1 MRDIGTPQK
10 RYTAYTGFVTTP
22 RYFDD
27 SPQQFLSVA
36 PEGIGVIQRVLHIPN
51 YEYELS
57 QRSRNFDLLTEAA
70 ICLGQCK
77 AEVVGQVGTN
87 WVHCNDT
94 TPDDIRRLSDKI
106 SRRAGTRFL
115 MAGMCLVD
123 GLQAIGAKRIAVA
136 NSYYRR
142 DWMDGINRFLEQA
155 GFEIV
160 WSGNVIDQG
169 LYENLEQ
176 QLDVEEKTHWDYPAR
191 DVIQACVLAQQ
202 AAPDAQAVVQT
213 GSGFRTLP
221 HIDAIEGMMG
231 LPLVSSDVALYWAM
245 LRDLN
250 MDVTVHNRGQLMSTL
265 G

>member
-1 MRDIGTPQK
+1 MSEIGAPTK
-10 RYTAYTGFVTTP
+10 RYNAYTGFITTP

-36 PEGIGVIQRVLHIPN
+36 PEGTGVIQRVMHIPN

-57 QRSRNFDLLTEAA
+57 QRARNFDLMTEAA

-87 WVHCNDT
+87 WVHCTGT
-94 TPDDIRRLSDKI
+94 TPDDIRRLCDKI
-106 SRRAGTRFL
+106 SRRAGARFL
-115 MAGMCLVD
+115 MAGMCIVD
-123 GLQAIGAKRIAVA
+123 GLQAIGVKRIAVA
-136 NSYYRR
+136 NGYFRR

-160 WSGNVIDQG
+160 WSGNMIDQG
-169 LYENLEQ
+169 LYESLEQ
-176 QLDVEEKTHWDYPAR
+176 QLDVEEKTLWDYPAR
-191 DVIQACVLAQQ
+191 DVIQACVMAQK

-213 GSGFRTLP
+213 GAGFRTLP

-231 LPLVSSDVALYWAM
+231 IPLVPSDVALYWAM

-250 MDVTVHNRGQLMSTL
+250 MNVKIHNRGLLMSTL
-265 G
+265 N